1 MTVFAYHTPQVAS
14 PINDR
19 RAGTY
24 RIGSD
29 SPDPIQIY
37 RGWDLVLYFAF
48 RDHNYRPFMTT
59 GRLITARI
67 YNNENTQI
75 WSGQMMPHA
84 LVEGAAQLVMG
95 STVTSTI
102 PAGLYSMV
110 IEYDDEQGRTML
122 AQTTRSLPRFV
133 VSVIDQTTVDLN
145 D

>member
-1 MTVFAYHTPQVAS
+1 MTVFAYYTPQVAS

-29 SPDPIQIY
+29 NPDPILIY
-37 RGWDLVLYFAF
+37 RGWDAVLNFAF
-48 RDHNYRPFMTT
+48 RGYDHRPFLTT
-59 GRLITARI
+59 GRVITARI
-67 YNNENTQI
+67 YNNENTEVWTGPLRSNSI
-75 WSGQMMPHA
+75 
-84 LVEGAAQLVMG
+84 VTGAAVLVISKMA
-95 STVTSTI
+95 SETLQ
-102 PAGLYSMV
+102 PGLYSMV
-110 IEYDDEQGRTML
+110 IEYEDEQGRTML